1 MAPSEMAGSFFCP
14 VSKQFYKK
22 YLLNFGKGKPVL
34 YLCWL
39 TKQPQLLHTFL
50 KLNRADKKEEQIMWY
65 PKVAGVRDNGFG
77 ASRSGQPING
87 VVIHHVAGTNG
98 LSYVANK
105 NSRNSHPT
113 YHIAN
118 SGAVTGIVNPERRP
132 YSTGG
137 QPDPSAVAFEIDN
150 SSVGGDWPVSPAALD
165 SLIDVIVYHAS
176 QSPRAGKG
184 FAKNKPSVAQSEFF
198 IAWHSQYKA
207 TACPGPFIMSQ
218 LDYIVD
224 ECNKRALGAAPSAPV
239 TPAPVSAPVKPVLSG
254 SLRIGS
260 TGEVV
265 KYVQSV
271 LGIKADGQFG
281 PITDRTVRAFQSA
294 NGLKVDGIVGPI
306 TYGRLGAPAPAP
318 VPTPPAPPSNK
329 PRLTKSLRRGSTGL
343 NVAYIQRF
351 FRIKPDGQFGPI
363 TERKVKEFQ
372 KAQGLFVDGIVGPL
386 TWARIA

>member
-1 MAPSEMAGSFFCP
+1 
-14 VSKQFYKK
+14 
-22 YLLNFGKGKPVL
+22 
-34 YLCWL
+34 
-39 TKQPQLLHTFL
+39 
-50 KLNRADKKEEQIMWY
+50 LNRANRKENQMWY
-65 PKVAGVRDNGFG
+65 PKVTGVRDNGFG
-77 ASRSGQPING
+77 ASRNGQAING

-105 NSRNSHPT
+105 NSRNSYPT

-132 YSTGG
+132 FSTGG
-137 QPDPSAVAFEIDN
+137 TPDPNAVTFEIDN
-150 SSVGGDWPVSPAALD
+150 SSVGGNWPISPAALD
-165 SLIDVIVYHAS
+165 SLIDVIVFHGS
-176 QSPRAGKG
+176 QSPRASKG
-184 FAKNKPSVAQSEFF
+184 FAKNKPSVTQSEFF

-224 ECNKRALGAAPSAPV
+224 ECNKRASGVTPSAPV
-239 TPAPVSAPVKPVLSG
+239 APTPVSAPIKPVLSG

-306 TYGRLGAPAPAP
+306 TYSRLGAPAPAP

-363 TERKVKEFQ
+363 TERKVREFQ
-372 KAQGLFVDGIVGPL
+372 QAQGLFVDGIVGPL